1 MGGCDDT
8 LLVIHTDPLWQI
20 WRNNCFNGK
29 KCNFDI
35 KSSDFNSVDLK
46 KNQKIVKGQIFFQR
60 PNLKAKGQKFQI
72 L

>member
-1 MGGCDDT
+1 MPDISGM
-8 LLVIHTDPLWQI
+8 LLHPHTDPLWQI

-35 KSSDFNSVDLK
+35 NSSDFNSVDLK
-46 KNQKIVKGQIFFQR
+46 KTQKIIKGQIFFQR
-60 PNLKAKGQKFQI
+60 PNLKAKGQKIQI